1 MCFTVGPGPVF
12 CCLCEPEAA
21 HYGTF
26 AAWAFPTPRT
36 ISPLSARDVALLH
49 HISPPWHPGYE
60 TRILATEQEL
70 SDFLKGVELRAFKR
84 AAYHLR
90 DDDAALDVVQDA
102 MMKLARQYADR
113 PVNEFPMLFQR
124 ILSTT
129 MLDWFRRRKVQTA
142 LFSNASDI
150 RTQDDTD
157 FDVLEALI
165 TSQTAGQVE
174 SAETTVARQETL
186 ATIEQEIQGLPARQ
200 REAFLL
206 RYWEEMDVAETAQ
219 VMGCSEGSVKTHC
232 SRAVHA
238 LAKALNARGLRL

>member
-1 MCFTVGPGPVF
+1 M
-12 CCLCEPEAA
+12 A
-21 HYGTF
+21 
-26 AAWAFPTPRT
+26 
-36 ISPLSARDVALLH
+36 S
-49 HISPPWHPGYE
+49 
-60 TRILATEQEL
+60 EQEL
-70 SDFLKGVELRAFKR
+70 ADFLKGVELRAFKR

-113 PVNEFPMLFQR
+113 PVTEFPMLFQR

-129 MLDWFRRRKVQTA
+129 MLDWFRRKKVHNA
-142 LFSNASDI
+142 LFTSANDLHSSE
-150 RTQDDTD
+150 DTD

-165 TSQTAGQVE
+165 TSQESGQVE
-174 SAETTVARQETL
+174 SAERSAERTQLLEV
-186 ATIEQEIQGLPARQ
+186 IEQEVQTLPARQ

-206 RYWEEMDVAETAQ
+206 RYWEEMDVAETAS

-238 LAKALNARGLRL
+238 LAKALSARGLRL

>member
-1 MCFTVGPGPVF
+1 M
-12 CCLCEPEAA
+12 
-21 HYGTF
+21 
-26 AAWAFPTPRT
+26 
-36 ISPLSARDVALLH
+36 
-49 HISPPWHPGYE
+49 
-60 TRILATEQEL
+60 ATEQEL
-70 SDFLKGVELRAFKR
+70 SDFLKDVELRAFKR

-102 MMKLARQYADR
+102 MIKLARQYADR
-113 PVNEFPMLFQR
+113 PVTEFPMLFQR

-129 MLDWFRRRKVQTA
+129 MLDWFRRRKVHTA
-142 LFSNASDI
+142 LFSNAADMRSDE
-150 RTQDDTD
+150 DTG

-165 TSQTAGQVE
+165 TSQASGQVE
-174 SAETTVARQETL
+174 SAEHAVERNETL
-186 ATIEQEIQGLPARQ
+186 AVIEEEIQGLPARQ